1 MVDIENEVFTTIAT
15 ALRAQFNP
23 IYVSGELNL
32 NPTTF
37 PCAYIEEADN
47 YSNTFSRDT
56 SSNDNHSIL
65 MYEVNVF
72 SNKAV
77 GKKAEAK
84 AIFKVID
91 EVLNKLGFTRQSK
104 SPVSFDDT
112 TYRITGRY
120 TAIANNDYIFRR

>member
-1 MVDIENEVFTTIAT
+1 MVDIENEIFTTVAT
-15 ALRAQFNP
+15 QLRARFDP

-32 NPTTF
+32 NPKTF
-37 PCAYIEEADN
+37 PAAYIEEADN
-47 YSNTFSRDT
+47 YSNVFTRDT

-84 AIFKVID
+84 EIFKVID
-91 EVLNKLGFTRQSK
+91 EVMNNLGFTRQTK
-104 SPVSFDDT
+104 TPISFDDT